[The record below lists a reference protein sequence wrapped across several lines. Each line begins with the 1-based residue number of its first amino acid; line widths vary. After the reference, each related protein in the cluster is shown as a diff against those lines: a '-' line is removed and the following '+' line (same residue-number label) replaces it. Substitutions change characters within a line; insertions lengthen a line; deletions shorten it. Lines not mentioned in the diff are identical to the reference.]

1 MKIAKHLKTLRKR
14 ESLKMANHLE
24 TLGAAF
30 CRQTGL
36 VPSETSLV
44 TATDDKGTHYY
55 FTQKP
60 ADLEIDGLPPQMRE
74 LLDLNVS
81 LANALDAKDEKGVS
95 ACHSGIML
103 FLNALK
109 I

>member
-1 MKIAKHLKTLRKR
+1 MKISKHLKTLRKR

-36 VPSETSLV
+36 TPSETSLV
-44 TATDDKGTHYY
+44 TASDDKGTHYY

-60 ADLEIDGLPPQMRE
+60 ADLDVDGLPPQMRE
-74 LLDLNVS
+74 LLDLNVA
-81 LANALDAKDEKGVS
+81 LANALGAKDEKGVS
-95 ACHSGIML
+95 VCHTGIVL
-103 FLNALK
+103 FLNSLK